1 MEFLKRHYE
10 KLILAVL
17 LLSFIASMAYLV
29 KIVQETSQITLK
41 KLQLPTREPD
51 FHLQASK
58 PDDPKFAR
66 KILFEE
72 GTTWDGS
79 KPRKPGAKYYSDLVT
94 IFGVVRCGH
103 ENCGKLIPIGYLG
116 HKCPFCK
123 KELAEAPKDT
133 GPKVVF
139 GNATPDDPFGCGI
152 PNSVKEKYGLSK
164 EDPHNVLDDLDNDG
178 FSNLYEYKAKTV
190 LNDPRSRP
198 PLWQR
203 LLVQKIE
210 SVMLP
215 FMLMKINTN
224 NSEDQTKWDIQV
236 NRTDTG
242 KSTFTSLNDVLKI
255 DGRDYRISKVKLDQ
269 IKKTV
274 GGSEVVVDNSVI
286 TLEQVGGK
294 TIIEMPVGKPVF
306 SPDPKAFLLDT
317 GTNSEST
324 VGNGEEFSLGNRYTG
339 VERYR
344 VEAINQDNGS
354 LTLID
359 RTRGSRNYNKPV
371 GEPVTLQGKIPQ
383 NERVRARSGAD
394 ASASPDGM
402 MMR

>member
-10 KLILAVL
+10 KLVLAVL

-29 KIVQETSQITLK
+29 LIVQETGQITLK

-51 FHLQASK
+51 FHTQAVK
-58 PDDPKFAR
+58 PDDPQFNLK
-66 KILFEE
+66 KLFEE
-72 GTTWDGS
+72 GTLWDAS
-79 KPRKPGAKYYSDLVT
+79 KPRKPGAEYYSDLVT

-103 ENCGKLIPIGYLG
+103 ENCSKLIPSGYLG
-116 HKCPFCK
+116 NKCPFCK
-123 KELAEAPKDT
+123 KELAEPPKST
-133 GPKVVF
+133 GPTLER
-139 GNATPDDPFGCGI
+139 GNFTAEDPDGCGI
-152 PNSVKEKYGLSK
+152 PHDVKEKYGLSK

-178 FSNLYEYKAKTV
+178 FSNLYEYKNKTV

-203 LLVQKIE
+203 LLVQKVE
-210 SVMLP
+210 SVVLP
-215 FMLMKINTN
+215 FMLMKVNTN
-224 NSEDQTKWDIQV
+224 NSEDQSKWDIQV

-269 IKKTV
+269 VKKTV

-294 TIIEMPVGKPVF
+294 TVIEMPVGKTVF

-317 GTNSEST
+317 GNNAEIT

-344 VEAINQDNGS
+344 VETINQKEGTLS
-354 LTLID
+354 LID
-359 RTRGSRNYNKPV
+359 RTRGSRNFNKPV

-383 NERVRARSGAD
+383 NERVRVRSGAD
-394 ASASPDGM
+394 AAVSPEGM